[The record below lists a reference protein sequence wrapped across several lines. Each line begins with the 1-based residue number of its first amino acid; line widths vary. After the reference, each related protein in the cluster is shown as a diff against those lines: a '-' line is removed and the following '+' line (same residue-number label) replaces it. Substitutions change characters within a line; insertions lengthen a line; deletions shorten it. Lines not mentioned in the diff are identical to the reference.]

1 MYYKAYEI
9 FTDDTNKAYYEEL
22 VLNEASEGELKQFIL
37 DLLKSSDYI
46 NPKSISIFEKKMYE
60 ENNNY
65 LKSILNKNTKFGI
78 YLIRIEEMNE

>member
-1 MYYKAYEI
+1 MYRAYEI

-37 DLLKSSDYI
+37 DLLNSSENI
-46 NPKSISIFEKKMYE
+46 SNKSINIFEQKLYE
-60 ENNNY
+60 ESNQY
-65 LKSILNKNTKFGI
+65 LKNILNKNTKFGI

>member
-1 MYYKAYEI
+1 MYRAYEI

-37 DLLKSSDYI
+37 DLLNSSENISD
-46 NPKSISIFEKKMYE
+46 KSINIFEQKLYE
-60 ENNNY
+60 ESNQY
-65 LKSILNKNTKFGI
+65 LKNILNKNIKFGI